1 MCSSK
6 GARSFFLSKASFEMD
21 SLEEELDFVDG
32 SEEVDVFLAPR
43 TILSFMGGL
52 DNGVFESL
60 LDFLLGVI

>member
-1 MCSSK
+1 
-6 GARSFFLSKASFEMD
+6 MD

-60 LDFLLGVI
+60 LDFLFGVI